1 MNTKFILGICIPLI
15 VIIVLVTL
23 STVQTGFVVEEK
35 LADGISMK
43 AISENSQG
51 KTLLTVTVTN
61 DYFLPR
67 SYALPQLVACLYD
80 SSGKNQGQNVYARW
94 ATINNILYPGA
105 DILLYPEQDRADVSG
120 LDLAPNDKKSVYFY
134 TTSFYSSYIWRYDK
148 LLLIENKDMTNYN
161 LCYTIT
167 PAEVAGARQIPLT
180 DDFGYSCPT
189 VTSLNCRNQNS
200 GYCDYKYQDWIKNKC
215 PGVSILTY

>member
-1 MNTKFILGICIPLI
+1 MNTKLILGIGIPSLI
-15 VIIVLVTL
+15 ILILITL

-35 LADGISMK
+35 LANSISMK
-43 AISENSQG
+43 DISGNSQG

-61 DYFLPR
+61 NYFLPR

-105 DILLYPEQDRADVSG
+105 DILLYPSQDRTDVSG

-134 TTSFYSSYIWRYDK
+134 TTSFYSSNIWRYDK
-148 LLLIENKDMTNYN
+148 LILVENNAMTNYDS
-161 LCYTIT
+161 CYTLT
-167 PAEVAGARQIPLT
+167 PAQVVGAREIPLT
-180 DDFGYSCPT
+180 DDLGYTCPT
-189 VTSLNCRNQNS
+189 VTSLNCRSQSS

-215 PGVSILTY
+215 SAIVILTY